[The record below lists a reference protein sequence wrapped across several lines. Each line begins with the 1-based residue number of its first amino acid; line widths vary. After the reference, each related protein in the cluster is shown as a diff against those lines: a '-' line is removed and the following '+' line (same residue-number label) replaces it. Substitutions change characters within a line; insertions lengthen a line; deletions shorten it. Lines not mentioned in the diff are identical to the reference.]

1 MFPGWP
7 RRAGKITG
15 LPAGGKHRR
24 VAMPTGGILL
34 NAARRARYTMAV
46 TIRHVLLRA
55 FIALVLGAI
64 ALEGAVSFFQLRQA
78 LQTEIAHHLQFTAVV
93 VMQRI
98 DAFFFERLE
107 IIRVWRRLEVM
118 QDIRVDD
125 GDKRLA
131 RFLSDLQAGHGDLYR
146 ALLCTTRDGRVVAA
160 SDGAWL
166 GRLKPPEVTWIK
178 APASEAAEVVLESIG
193 ADAAGVLAMRTA
205 IPDAFGKGELGYL
218 YILLDWREVLDLL
231 DEAVAGSAR
240 GALLLDGN
248 GRTIAASA
256 GLRRQ
261 SGIYGLNLTDWY
273 SATAEAGVRL
283 HNGAPLGYDNLLV
296 SGARS
301 TGYQHFP
308 GFGWRLLIV
317 EPTAS
322 AFAPIWQLLGAMLVV
337 LLFTLAV
344 ALWIASRLADR
355 ITRPIIALTDST
367 RRYRRGERAVPFTS
381 SAGMIEVGEL
391 SQAFGEMIGALERSR
406 EQIVRAGKLA
416 VVGEMAAIMVHEVRT
431 PLGILRS
438 SAQLLGRQA
447 QLDAKGRELIGFIVS
462 DTDRLNRLVTLL
474 LATASPRAPD
484 FLPHDLNEIIDH
496 VLALLAAKAE
506 NKGVQLQRELTPQGT
521 TLVCDREQIIQVFL
535 NLVINALHFVP
546 AGGRIKI
553 STCAEDGMLVASV
566 ADDGPGIPAEL
577 RARIFDPFF
586 MRREGGSG
594 LGLTIVQQI
603 VQVHHAEIDAAE
615 SEWGGASFRVRFD
628 TRRGDANGSA

>member
-24 VAMPTGGILL
+24 DAMPTGGILL

-64 ALEGAVSFFQLRQA
+64 ALVGAVSFFQFRQA
-78 LQTEIAHHLQFTAVV
+78 LQTEIAHHLQFTAGA

-107 IIRVWRRLEVM
+107 NNRVWRRLEVM

-125 GDKRLA
+125 VDKRLA
-131 RFLSDLQAGHGDLYR
+131 RFLSDRQAGHGDLYR
-146 ALLCTTRDGRVVAA
+146 ALLCTNRDGRVVAA

-178 APASEAAEVVLESIG
+178 APDSEDAEVVLESIG

-355 ITRPIIALTDST
+355 ITRPIIALTDSP

-447 QLDAKGRELIGFIVS
+447 QLDDKGREL
-462 DTDRLNRLVTLL
+462 
-474 LATASPRAPD
+474 
-484 FLPHDLNEIIDH
+484 IDH

-553 STCAEDGMLVASV
+553 SPCAEDGMQEASV
-566 ADDGPGIPAEL
+566 ADDGPGNPDAQ

-586 MRREGGSG
+586 TPREGGIG

-603 VQVHHAEIDAAE
+603 VQAHHAEIDAAE

>member
-1 MFPGWP
+1 MQ
-7 RRAGKITG
+7 
-15 LPAGGKHRR
+15 
-24 VAMPTGGILL
+24 TGGILL

-64 ALEGAVSFFQLRQA
+64 ALVGAVSFFQFRQA
-78 LQTEIAHHLQFTAVV
+78 LQTEIAHHLQFTAGT

-107 IIRVWRRLEVM
+107 NIRVWRRLEVM

-125 GDKRLA
+125 VDKRLA

-146 ALLCTTRDGRVVAA
+146 ALLCTNRDGRVVAA

-166 GRLKPPEVTWIK
+166 GRLKPPEATWIK
-178 APASEAAEVVLESIG
+178 APGSEDAEVVLESIG
-193 ADAAGVLAMRTA
+193 ADAAGVLAVRTA

-218 YILLDWREVLDLL
+218 YILLDWQEILDLL

-261 SGIYGLNLTDWY
+261 PGIYGLNLADWY

-367 RRYRRGERAVPFTS
+367 RRYRRGERAVPFAS
-381 SAGMIEVGEL
+381 SAGIIEVGEL
-391 SQAFGEMIGALERSR
+391 SQAFGEMIGALEHSR

-447 QLDAKGRELIGFIVS
+447 QLDDKGRELIGFIVS
-462 DTDRLNRLVTLL
+462 ETDRLNRLVTLL
-474 LATASPRAPD
+474 LETASPRAPD

-496 VLALLAAKAE
+496 VLALLAAKAA
-506 NKGVQLQRELTPQGT
+506 NKSVQLQRELMAHGA
-521 TLVCDREQIIQVFL
+521 TLICDREQIIQVFL

-546 AGGRIKI
+546 AGGRIKM
-553 STCAEDGMLVASV
+553 STYAENGMLVANV
-566 ADDGPGIPAEL
+566 ADDGPGIPVEL
-577 RARIFDPFF
+577 RARVFDPFF
-586 MRREGGSG
+586 TRREGGIG

-603 VQVHHAEIDAAE
+603 VQAHHAEIDVAE

-628 TRRGDANGSA
+628 PRRGDDDGSA

>member
-1 MFPGWP
+1 MDQSARQRGRGSGIGID
-7 RRAGKITG
+7 RRGRGRSIGDAHCDT
-15 LPAGGKHRR
+15 RCFR
-24 VAMPTGGILL
+24 Q
-34 NAARRARYTMAV
+34 RRARLSLHSA
-46 TIRHVLLRA
+46 R
-55 FIALVLGAI
+55 
-64 ALEGAVSFFQLRQA
+64 LEGSPRPAGRGRGRQRTRGFITRW
-78 LQTEIAHHLQFTAVV
+78 Q
-93 VMQRI
+93 
-98 DAFFFERLE
+98 
-107 IIRVWRRLEVM
+107 WP
-118 QDIRVDD
+118 DD
-125 GDKRLA
+125 R
-131 RFLSDLQAGHGDLYR
+131 
-146 ALLCTTRDGRVVAA
+146 
-160 SDGAWL
+160 
-166 GRLKPPEVTWIK
+166 
-178 APASEAAEVVLESIG
+178 
-193 ADAAGVLAMRTA
+193 
-205 IPDAFGKGELGYL
+205 
-218 YILLDWREVLDLL
+218 
-231 DEAVAGSAR
+231 
-240 GALLLDGN
+240 
-248 GRTIAASA
+248 
-256 GLRRQ
+256 GLRRFAAAVRDLWLEFD
-261 SGIYGLNLTDWY
+261 GLVFHY
-273 SATAEAGVRL
+273 
-283 HNGAPLGYDNLLV
+283 GAPLGYDNLLV

-447 QLDAKGRELIGFIVS
+447 QLDDKGRELIGFIVS
-462 DTDRLNRLVTLL
+462 ETDRLNRLVTLL
-474 LATASPRAPD
+474 LETASPRAPD

-586 MRREGGSG
+586 TRREGGIG

-603 VQVHHAEIDAAE
+603 VQAHHAEIDAAE